1 MRAIQTSA
9 GEVPQSDSAATPHVS
24 LSGLNE
30 SLLSALVAAG
40 TDRRLSTGSPVET
53 DRPDR
58 LVIEADEVTFR
69 VGGATLSL
77 TKENGGTLEIRA
89 AHVRIHAEEILSEA
103 VGTNAITGEHVVAEA
118 EMHAD
123 LLGKLIRIDGQCV
136 KINS

>member
-1 MRAIQTSA
+1 MAA
-9 GEVPQSDSAATPHVS
+9 PQVA
-24 LSGLNE
+24 LSGFKH
-30 SLLSALVAAG
+30 SLLSALVAAE
-40 TDRRLSTGSPVET
+40 TDRRPQADSLAKS

-89 AHVRIHAEEILSEA
+89 VHVRIHAEEILSEA
-103 VGTNAITGEHVVAEA
+103 TGTNAIAGEQVVAEA
-118 EMHAD
+118 KMHAD

>member
-9 GEVPQSDSAATPHVS
+9 SETPESSGSTGEPVPEYNQ
-24 LSGLNE
+24 
-30 SLLSALVAAG
+30 SLLAALVAAG
-40 TDRRLSTGSPVET
+40 ADRRRLAGGIAET
-53 DRPDR
+53 DCPDR

-69 VGGATLSL
+69 VGRATLSL

-89 AHVRIHAEEILSEA
+89 ENVRIFAKEIMSEA
-103 VGTNAITGEHVVAEA
+103 TGTNAIAGEHVVAEA